1 MEEAGGPRTPRTGE
15 RGRPEARSGGG
26 RGKPPARGDKRTSK
40 NTDDRNPTRS
50 GIQYPSPRYR
60 RRDEAEA
67 APAPKAKPALRKV
80 RRGPDRGETIVDKG
94 KRTRKVPTAT
104 RRRRQSSTEATE
116 ELRQLAGRGA
126 SRAVQELARAAEAV
140 NAGHE
145 RDAARILRPLRDA
158 YPDAAA
164 VRELLGLVHYR
175 LGQYPAA
182 SRELGTFAD
191 LTGSVEQHP
200 VLMDCARAQKKY
212 ATVASLWEEL
222 ATASPSAALVSEGRI
237 VMAGSLAD
245 RGRLR
250 DAVAMLERRG
260 GNVQRPA
267 EHHLRV
273 WYALADLCE
282 RTGDLPR
289 ARELFDRVRRQDP
302 AFADV
307 AERLLALG

>member
-1 MEEAGGPRTPRTGE
+1 
-15 RGRPEARSGGG
+15 
-26 RGKPPARGDKRTSK
+26 
-40 NTDDRNPTRS
+40 
-50 GIQYPSPRYR
+50 
-60 RRDEAEA
+60 
-67 APAPKAKPALRKV
+67 LRKV
-80 RRGPDRGETIVDKG
+80 RRGPDRGATVVDKG
-94 KRTRKVPTAT
+94 RRTRKAPPAQ
-104 RRRRQSSTEATE
+104 RRRLRSTEASE
-116 ELRQLAGRGA
+116 ELRQIAGRGA
-126 SRAVQELARAAEAV
+126 NRAVAELAHAAEAV

-182 SRELGTFAD
+182 AKELGTFAD

-212 ATVASLWEEL
+212 AKVASLWEEL
-222 ATASPSAALVSEGRI
+222 AASSPSAALVSEGRI

-260 GNVQRPA
+260 ANVKRPS

-289 ARELFDRVRRQDP
+289 ARELFDRVRKSDP

-307 AERLLALG
+307 AERLVALG

>member
-1 MEEAGGPRTPRTGE
+1 VATPTEAT
-15 RGRPEARSGGG
+15 RPS
-26 RGKPPARGDKRTSK
+26 
-40 NTDDRNPTRS
+40 
-50 GIQYPSPRYR
+50 
-60 RRDEAEA
+60 
-67 APAPKAKPALRKV
+67 LRKV
-80 RRGPDRGETIVDKG
+80 RRGGSQPAPVAKER
-94 KRTRKVPTAT
+94 RTRKASPT
-104 RRRRQSSTEATE
+104 RRRPLRSTEATE

-126 SRAVQELARAAEAV
+126 SRAVQQLARAAEAV
-140 NAGHE
+140 NAGHD
-145 RDAARILRPLRDA
+145 RDAARLLRPLRDA

-191 LTGSVEQHP
+191 LSGSVEQHP

-212 ATVASLWEEL
+212 ARVAALWEEL
-222 ATASPSAALVSEGRI
+222 SAASPSAALVSEGRI

-250 DAVAMLERRG
+250 DAVAILERRG

-267 EHHLRV
+267 DHHLRV

-289 ARELFDRVRRQDP
+289 ARELFDRVRRRDA

>member
-1 MEEAGGPRTPRTGE
+1 MIP
-15 RGRPEARSGGG
+15 
-26 RGKPPARGDKRTSK
+26 
-40 NTDDRNPTRS
+40 
-50 GIQYPSPRYR
+50 
-60 RRDEAEA
+60 
-67 APAPKAKPALRKV
+67 
-80 RRGPDRGETIVDKG
+80 DKG
-94 KRTRKVPTAT
+94 RRTRKAPPSQ
-104 RRRRQSSTEATE
+104 RRRLRSTEASE

-140 NAGHE
+140 GAGHE

-175 LGQYPAA
+175 LGQYSAA
-182 SRELGTFAD
+182 AKELGHFAD

-212 ATVASLWEEL
+212 AKVASLWEEL
-222 ATASPSAALVSEGRI
+222 AASSPSAALVSEGRI

-250 DAVAMLERRG
+250 DAVAMLERRAA
-260 GNVQRPA
+260 NVKRPL

-273 WYALADLCE
+273 WYALADLYE

-289 ARELFDRVRRQDP
+289 ARELFDRVRKADP